1 MSEVSLIIRV
11 KGFAAVSIDG
21 DEPSASPRRK
31 RVKVGTHHVV
41 MTGYPDGSEDKKT
54 KEFDVNVPAG
64 RDETIIYKTW

>member
-1 MSEVSLIIRV
+1 V

-31 RVKVGTHHVV
+31 RVQGGVHHVV

-54 KEFDVNVPAG
+54 KEFDVHVPAG
-64 RDETIIYKTW
+64 KETIISKAW